1 MLTDIKLKNLAD
13 NIIKVKISKAKITII
28 TSHNLDKL
36 KKICK
41 KFIFYK
47 KEKLYK

>member
-13 NIIKVKISKAKITII
+13 NIIKDKISKAKITII

-41 KFIFYK
+41 KIYFLQEGKII
-47 KEKLYK
+47 